1 MGKNLIIVDV
11 QPAYAKFSEHMHKAL
26 VSYTKKNRFDNTII
40 FWNDS
45 EYFGWDDD
53 EMKMREHFAELGF
66 TQNFLNKAKFVPKD
80 YAFFRN
86 WMDSGVDNDQIVH
99 VVKYMINN
107 GIFDSRDI
115 EDWDE
120 VYAGTNFSIEEHSDM
135 ENNLYIPVWDYKI
148 LERYD
153 NYILTGGQFAA
164 CLAEIRILL
173 EALDKKYEVNYD
185 LIY

>member
-11 QPAYAKFSEHMHKAL
+11 QPEYAKFSEHMHQAL
-26 VSYTKKNRFDNTII
+26 VSYTKKYRFDNTII
-40 FWNDS
+40 FFNDG
-45 EYFGWDDD
+45 EYYMWDDN
-53 EMKMREHFAELGF
+53 EITMREHYLNLGF
-66 TQNFLNKAKFVPKD
+66 SKIFIQKSHFIPKQ
-80 YAFFRN
+80 YHFFRS
-86 WMDSGVDNDQIVH
+86 WMDYGVSHDQIVY
-99 VVKYMINN
+99 VVKYMLNN
-107 GIFDSRDI
+107 GIFDSSDI
-115 EDWDE
+115 ENWGE
-120 VYAGTNFSIEEHSDM
+120 VYDGTDYIEEDHPEFDSI
-135 ENNLYIPVWDYKI
+135 NIPVWDYKI

>member
-11 QPAYAKFSEHMHKAL
+11 QPEYAKFSEHMHKAL
-26 VSYTKKNRFDNTII
+26 VSYTKKYRFDNTII
-40 FWNDS
+40 FFNDG
-45 EYFGWDDD
+45 EYFGWDDN
-53 EMKMREHFAELGF
+53 EVTMREHYKELGF

-80 YAFFRN
+80 YAFFRS
-86 WMDSGVDNDQIVH
+86 WMDLGVSHDQIVH
-99 VVKYMINN
+99 VVKYMLNN
-107 GIFDSRDI
+107 DIFSTDDI
-115 EDWDE
+115 ENWDD
-120 VYAGTNFSIEEHSDM
+120 VYKETNFNIEDHPEFD
-135 ENNLYIPVWDYKI
+135 NINIPVWDYKI